1 MEKLID
7 RIATGFRKLCISP
20 EEQEILQILNNHSS
34 SFKVDS
40 DSISLVKNEYTK
52 KRFAE
57 EAQKVISSLSH
68 D

>member
-1 MEKLID
+1 MGKWID
-7 RIATGFRKLCISP
+7 WVRTKCVSP
-20 EEQEILQILNNHSS
+20 EEQKILQILKDNSS

-57 EAQKVISSLSH
+57 EAQKVFRSLSH